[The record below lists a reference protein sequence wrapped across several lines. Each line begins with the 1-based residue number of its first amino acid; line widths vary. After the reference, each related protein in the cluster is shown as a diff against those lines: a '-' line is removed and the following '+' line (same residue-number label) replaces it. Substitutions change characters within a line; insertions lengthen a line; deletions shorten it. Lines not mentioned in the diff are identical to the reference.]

1 MKVFLFL
8 ICSLFLVLLIFGIVI
23 NEDVKAGKKHE
34 KKHSIDICC
43 TWGEALSDGELTYR
57 ISGGNSEVRDA
68 VRSAAS
74 EWESNIKNLVLKED
88 KEDHG
93 PVDINIK
100 FEKEG
105 DDISDKKTERGLVT
119 AGITK
124 YELDWQGLIETIR
137 IAIAKGN
144 DDKEFSPEDI
154 KMITEHELG
163 HALGMGHANFKASLM
178 SPTIGND
185 QPRVISECEI
195 KGVLLANAWKLKS
208 DNNGPSFT
216 GDKRVNC

>member
-34 KKHSIDICC
+34 KRHSIEICC
-43 TWGEALSDGELTYR
+43 TWGEALGDGELTYR

-88 KEDHG
+88 KEDNG

-100 FEKEG
+100 FEKDG
-105 DDISDKKTERGLVT
+105 DDISDKKTKRGLVT

-124 YELDWQGLIETIR
+124 YELDWQGLIENVR
-137 IAIAKGN
+137 IAIAKG
-144 DDKEFSPEDI
+144 
-154 KMITEHELG
+154 T
-163 HALGMGHANFKASLM
+163 
-178 SPTIGND
+178 
-185 QPRVISECEI
+185 
-195 KGVLLANAWKLKS
+195 
-208 DNNGPSFT
+208 
-216 GDKRVNC
+216 

>member
-1 MKVFLFL
+1 MKVSLFL
-8 ICSLFLVLLIFGIVI
+8 ICSLFIVLLIFGIVV
-23 NEDVKAGKKHE
+23 NEDVNGGKKHE
-34 KKHSIDICC
+34 KKHSIEICC
-43 TWGEALSDGELTYR
+43 TWGAALGDGELTYK

-74 EWESNIKNLVLKED
+74 EWNSNIKNLALKED

-100 FEKEG
+100 FQKNG
-105 DDISDKKTERGLVT
+105 DDISDKKTKRGLTT
-119 AGITK
+119 AGISK
-124 YELDWQGLIETIR
+124 YELDWQGLIENVR
-137 IAIAKGN
+137 IAIAKGT
-144 DDKEFSPEDI
+144 DDQEFSPEDI
-154 KMITEHELG
+154 KLITEHELG
-163 HALGMGHANFKASLM
+163 HALGLGHANFKASLM

-208 DNNGPSFT
+208 DNNSPAFT
-216 GDKRVNC
+216 GNERIKC

>member
-34 KKHSIDICC
+34 KRHSIEICC
-43 TWGEALSDGELTYR
+43 TWGESLGDGELTYR

-88 KEDHG
+88 KEDNG

-124 YELDWQGLIETIR
+124 YELDWQGLIENIR

-144 DDKEFSPEDI
+144 DDKEFSPDDI
-154 KMITEHELG
+154 KMI
-163 HALGMGHANFKASLM
+163 A
-178 SPTIGND
+178 PTIGND

-216 GDKRVNC
+216 GNERVNC

>member
-1 MKVFLFL
+1 MRM
-8 ICSLFLVLLIFGIVI
+8 SM
-23 NEDVKAGKKHE
+23 AGKKHE
-34 KKHSIDICC
+34 KKHSIEICC
-43 TWGEALSDGELTYR
+43 SWGEALGDGELTYR

-88 KEDHG
+88 KEDNG

-105 DDISDKKTERGLVT
+105 DDISDKKTKRGLVT

-124 YELDWQGLIETIR
+124 YELDWQGLIENVR

-144 DDKEFSPEDI
+144 DDQEFSPDDI

-216 GDKRVNC
+216 GNERVNC